1 MAEAVGFS
9 ERLDLG
15 PEVGEITETLERA
28 GYETWA
34 VGGALRDRLLGDAQ
48 SDVDLATSAPPEEVQ
63 RLFKH
68 TVPVG
73 LLYGTVGVLDRWRHL
88 HEVTTF
94 RRDVET
100 DGRHAVVRFGVSLE
114 EDLARRDFTINAIA
128 YHPLRH
134 QWADPHQG
142 REDLRRRIV
151 RAVGDPADRFK
162 EDYLRVLR
170 ALRFAARFDFAIEER
185 TWLAAREAAPGLG
198 RLSAERVRDEWF
210 KGLMTARSV
219 ARLCRLWRDAKAA
232 QIWLSGL
239 RDPYPGADPSPEP
252 RDPVV
257 LTVLLCHA
265 AGAVME
271 RLRAS
276 NSEIARAVVME
287 RGPQQPEGAE
297 DVAVRRWLR
306 AVGGAADD
314 LMLLA
319 QYRLGDEPEWVGAVR
334 AVRSRGDPM
343 TRRDLAIDGR
353 DLLAA
358 GVPAGPEVGALL
370 DRLLD
375 TVISDPGLNS
385 RERLLDLVREW
396 R

>member
-1 MAEAVGFS
+1 MAEPAGSS
-9 ERLDLG
+9 EHLDLG
-15 PEVGEITETLERA
+15 PEVVEIAETLERA

-34 VGGALRDRLLGDAQ
+34 VGGALRDRLLGDTQ
-48 SDVDLATSAPPEEVQ
+48 SDVDLATAAPPEEVQ

-68 TVPVG
+68 TVAVG
-73 LLYGTVGVLDRWRHL
+73 LLYGTIGVLDRGRHL

-128 YHPLRH
+128 YHPVRH
-134 QWADPHQG
+134 LWADPHQG
-142 REDLRRRIV
+142 REDLRRGII
-151 RAVGDPADRFK
+151 RAVGDPAERFK

-185 TWLAAREAAPGLG
+185 TWLAAREAAPGLAQ
-198 RLSAERVRDEWF
+198 LSAERVRDEWF
-210 KGLMTARSV
+210 KGLLKARSV
-219 ARLCRLWRDAKAA
+219 PRLCRLWRDVKAA
-232 QIWLSGL
+232 QIWLPGL
-239 RDPYPGADPSPEP
+239 RDPYPGADPAPEP

-257 LTVLLCHA
+257 LTVLVSHAA
-265 AGAVME
+265 AGAME

-276 NSEIARAVVME
+276 NAEIARAAAME
-287 RGPQQPEGAE
+287 KGPQEPEGTD

-306 AVGGAADD
+306 AAGNAADD
-314 LMLLA
+314 LLLLA
-319 QYRLGDEPEWVGAVR
+319 HYRLGAEPDWAALVR
-334 AVRSRGDPM
+334 TVRGRGDPT
-343 TRRDLAIDGR
+343 TRRDLAIDGK
-353 DLLAA
+353 DLLDA

-375 TVISDPGLNS
+375 AVISDPVLNS
-385 RERLLDLVREW
+385 RQRLLDLVKVW